1 MQSVVDRDGPR
12 VEVNVAADIAALR
25 VRKIM
30 SQMVADESGG
40 PGRRLRAARA
50 QSSVPARR

>member
-12 VEVNVAADIAALR
+12 VEVNVAADIAALQ

-30 SQMVADESGG
+30 SQMVAGESGG
-40 PGRRLRAARA
+40 PGRRLRAARV
-50 QSSVPARR
+50 QSSFPARR